1 MVALMAGDLTEA
13 SRLAGEDLARFC
25 SVPSLRAAARSLDE
39 WMAES
44 FTEIVMLR
52 HAERAPLS
60 TRVAGRAPG
69 RSHRVRA
76 LRTTQCA
83 APLQPG

>member
-13 SRLAGEDLARFC
+13 SRLAGEDLTRYD
-25 SVPSLRAAARSLDE
+25 SVQFPLFAPRPGH

-44 FTEIVMLR
+44 FTEIVILR

-60 TRVAGRAPG
+60 TRVAGRRIGSSGTAEH
-69 RSHRVRA
+69 RSNTV
-76 LRTTQCA
+76 LT
-83 APLQPG
+83 PF

>member
-44 FTEIVMLR
+44 FTEIVMLNG
-52 HAERAPLS
+52 PPWSPPWSPGPWCLS
-60 TRVAGRAPG
+60 CDQISLRVLP
-69 RSHRVRA
+69 
-76 LRTTQCA
+76 TTQ
-83 APLQPG
+83 